1 MGSPTVSDS
10 LLLVHGIEP
19 DERDHVV
26 AALEHLD
33 SRLRSYPDGTVTLR
47 LNIKGRGT
55 DGQRTSLEA
64 SIAGRPDVVAIS
76 DHPEFDQAIH
86 EVRHEMERQLTDAKE
101 RTQAKISRQRHPR

>member
-26 AALEHLD
+26 AALDHLD
-33 SRLRSYPDGTVTLR
+33 SRLRSYPDDTVTLR

-64 SIAGRPDVVAIS
+64 SIAGQPDLVATSERP
-76 DHPEFDQAIH
+76 ELDQALH
-86 EVRHEMERQLTDAKE
+86 EVRDDLERQLTDAKE
-101 RTQAKISRQRHPR
+101 RAQAKVRRRRHRG

>member
-10 LLLVHGIEP
+10 LLLVHGIEL

-47 LNIKGRGT
+47 LNVKGRGT
-55 DGQRTSLEA
+55 NGQRTSLGA
-64 SIAGRPDVVAIS
+64 SIAGHPDVVATS
-76 DHPEFDQAIH
+76 DRPDLDQALH
-86 EVRHEMERQLTDAKE
+86 EVRHEMERQHTDSKE
-101 RTQAKISRQRHPR
+101 RTQATTNRRRLRG